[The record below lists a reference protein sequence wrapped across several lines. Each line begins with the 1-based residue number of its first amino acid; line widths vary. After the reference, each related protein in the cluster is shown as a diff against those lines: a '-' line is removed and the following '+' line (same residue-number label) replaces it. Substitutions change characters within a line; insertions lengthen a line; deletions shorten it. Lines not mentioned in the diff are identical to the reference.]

1 MEAVEI
7 LAPDVGIDPAC
18 KALGVSRAGLY
29 RRRAI
34 RKTAPRLHQKRPAP
48 PRTLPSEERQ
58 AVLDILHSERF
69 QDKAPHEVY
78 ATLLDEGAYY
88 CSIRTMY
95 RILEENSEVKERRNQ
110 LRHPDY

>member
-7 LAPDVGIDPAC
+7 LAPDVGTDPAY

-34 RKTAPRLHQKRPAP
+34 SKTALRVPQKRPAP

-58 AVLDILHSERF
+58 VVLDTLHAERF
-69 QDKAPHEVY
+69 QGGICNAF
-78 ATLLDEGAYY
+78 G
-88 CSIRTMY
+88 
-95 RILEENSEVKERRNQ
+95 RIAS
-110 LRHPDY
+110 